1 MPAVIANLDFVKE
14 QNTSIVFKAIMEHGA
29 ISRIRIARECRL
41 AAGSITRIT
50 RQLLENGLITEVESR
65 SRERGR
71 PEVLLVANTDDL
83 QILTISAGRFR
94 IHYGLCNLAGEC
106 LAEHE
111 EPLTAVADHQLLQ
124 QIIGS
129 TENFLAQ
136 QKPLIRRLI
145 GMGITTPG
153 LVHSQTGVV
162 HSMPHLQV
170 CQLPL
175 AAELSQATGLPCFAG
190 NFSSAMA
197 LAEHQLAPPPRCRN
211 SLLVS
216 VHNGVGAGMIL
227 NGQLYE
233 GNALSAGEIGHI
245 QVDPLGPRCYC
256 GNFGCL
262 ESYVSNKA
270 IEHQCRQQLEA
281 GMPSVLSAS
290 ATIHDICLAARQG
303 DELALRLLHQA
314 ADRLGK
320 VLAMCATLITPEKII
335 FAGEIATVF
344 NLIEPIIRQHLARQ
358 VLSFTTEDV
367 QLEPSTLYH
376 KRWLGAYALVRKAV
390 LEQGLL
396 LQIMNTA
403 RAGSCAP
410 RICTTTS

>member
-29 ISRIRIARECRL
+29 ISRIRIARECQL
-41 AAGSITRIT
+41 AAGSVTRIT
-50 RQLLENGLITEVESR
+50 RQLLEHGLITELESPN
-65 SRERGR
+65 RERGR

-83 QILTISAGRFR
+83 QILTVSASRHR
-94 IHYGLCNLAGEC
+94 IHYGLCNLAGQC
-106 LAEHE
+106 LIDCE
-111 EPLTAVADHQLLQ
+111 EPLTAVAAEQLLR

-129 TENFLAQ
+129 VQNFLVQ
-136 QKPLIRRLI
+136 QSGYMRRLI

-153 LVHSQTGVV
+153 LVHSETGVV

-175 AAELSQATGLPCFAG
+175 AEQLKQATGLPCFAG
-190 NFSSAMA
+190 NLSSAMA
-197 LAEHQLAPPPRCRN
+197 LAEHLLSPTPRCRN

-216 VHNGVGAGMIL
+216 IHNGVGAGMIL

-245 QVDPLGPRCYC
+245 QVDPFGPRCYC

-262 ESYVSNKA
+262 ESYVSNSA
-270 IEHQCRQQLEA
+270 IEHQCHQQIAA
-281 GMPSVLSAS
+281 GMSSCLNAS
-290 ATIHDICLAARQG
+290 ATMHDICLAARQG
-303 DELALRLLHQA
+303 DELALRLLRQA
-314 ADRLGK
+314 ADVLGR

-335 FAGEIATVF
+335 FAGEIATAF
-344 NLIEPIIRQHLARQ
+344 AIIEPIIRQHLARRT
-358 VLSFTTEDV
+358 LPFTTDDV
-367 QLEPSTLYH
+367 QLEQSTLFQ
-376 KRWLGAYALVRKAV
+376 KRWLGAYALVRKAL

-396 LQIMNTA
+396 LQVMNSTKTTNSA
-403 RAGSCAP
+403 R
-410 RICTTTS
+410 RICTTTP